1 MNANRLF
8 LASRIALVVTAMSFA
23 IRGGAAG
30 PWGTQFQLTHE
41 QVGVVLS
48 PALWGFTVAMIF
60 GGPLCDLVGLG
71 RIVGFAFFGHLVGIV
86 LTIFAWNFWSLFAA
100 NLIFGVANGSVEA
113 ACNPLI
119 TTLYPNDKTTK
130 LNHFHVWFPGGLV
143 IGSVLAYFMSKAGL
157 GWKPQ
162 FATMLVPLAI
172 YGILFLGQS
181 FPKTERV
188 QRGVS
193 TASMWGACFHPLFLV
208 MVVCMLMTATTE
220 LGTNTWITNILTNA
234 GIPGILVLAWINGVM
249 AVGRQCAG
257 PFVHKISPIG
267 MLIMSSV
274 LSMLG
279 LYAMSRS
286 TGSMLYLAAT
296 VFALGICFFW
306 PTMLGYTNT
315 RFPNT
320 GALGL
325 AIMGGAGM
333 LAAGISAPI
342 IGKIYDDGIARHI
355 PPGQTPDLLAAAPA
369 GTPLADTWSQVQAAG
384 GLEALGKIAL
394 LPLILCFIFIVL
406 KITAPA
412 SKSQIPSASAPR
424 PDASSA

>member
-1 MNANRLF
+1 MNAKRLF

-23 IRGGAAG
+23 IRGGSAG
-30 PWGTQFQLTHE
+30 PWGAQFHLTHE
-41 QVGVVLS
+41 EVGQVIA

-60 GGPLCDLVGLG
+60 GGPLCDLIGLG
-71 RIVGFAFFGHLVGIV
+71 RIISFAFVGHLVGIL
-86 LTIFAWNFWSLFAA
+86 LTIFAWNFWSLFAG
-100 NLIFGVANGSVEA
+100 NLIFGIANGSVEA

-119 TTLYPNDKTTK
+119 TTLFPNDKTTK
-130 LNHFHVWFPGGLV
+130 LNHFHVWFPGGIV
-143 IGSVLAYFMSKAGL
+143 IGAVLAYFMDKAGL

-172 YGILFLGQS
+172 YGAMFMGQS

-193 TASMWGACFHPLFLV
+193 TGSMWAACFHPLFLL
-208 MVVCMLMTATTE
+208 MVACMVLTATTE
-220 LGTNTWITNILTNA
+220 LGTNTWITNILTTA

-274 LSMLG
+274 LAALG
-279 LYAMSRS
+279 LYAMSQS
-286 TGSMLYLAAT
+286 TGSMLYLSAT
-296 VFALGICFFW
+296 LFALGICFFW
-306 PTMLGYTNT
+306 PTMLGYSNT
-315 RFPNT
+315 RFPDT

-333 LAAGISAPI
+333 LGAGFSAPI
-342 IGKIYDDGIARHI
+342 IGKLFDSGIAHHI
-355 PPGQTPDLLAAAPA
+355 PADQTAAALAAAPD
-369 GTPLADTWSQVQAAG
+369 GSDLAQAWMKIQASA
-384 GLEALGKIAL
+384 GLEALGKIAV
-394 LPLILCFIFIVL
+394 LPLFLFFVFLAL
-406 KITAPA
+406 KVTAPKAKPSQA
-412 SKSQIPSASAPR
+412 SVAAEI
-424 PDASSA
+424 